1 MRRALEEVA
10 MRRRSVASGYP
21 VISPDLQSNRQN
33 APGATAVEFQHK
45 VCPFEVHDIGLRS
58 SKVMLTHRSTV
69 PEGYGHRIFSSIKKK
84 SERRPTAAANDRI
97 ISPQRVSFELRLDEI
112 KDEEQDSKQAPTY
125 SMI

>member
-21 VISPDLQSNRQN
+21 VISPDLQGNRQ
-33 APGATAVEFQHK
+33 TASGTAIEFQLK
-45 VCPFEVHDIGLRS
+45 VAPFEVHEVGLRS
-58 SKVMLTHRSTV
+58 SKVLLTNRSTV

-84 SERRPTAAANDRI
+84 SEKRPTADVDDKI

-112 KDEEQDSKQAPTY
+112 KDETQDTKQAPT
-125 SMI
+125 